1 MVEVIVF
8 CLLKQLESI
17 MTYSNDVE
25 FIPYE
30 GILPEGSRT
39 TGYWIHGK
47 KVYDVQFTHH
57 IGLILEEPQ
66 LFGWDKDYVRDIF
79 KKYDEK
85 LNVEGQAREELI
97 KQAASDGWIR
107 VRHYQKPD
115 YWSIGCDSSRRRVK
129 DIQNF
134 IFWALDKGVMSN
146 HDSIVILGYDNPEID
161 KEVFSFQNGG
171 VKAYLMQERIAFKES
186 VQKEESMVYIL
197 GENVNT
203 RVKSALVG
211 KNPDVYTIGIVTF
224 DNPML
229 GWKKDETYESQRN
242 SFKVTL
248 KSGSIKYVPLSY
260 GTFGKKEDSFILFN
274 INKETVEFLAKKFYQ
289 KSFIFGEKNKDIISY
304 TLYECDEEKYI
315 VL

>member
-1 MVEVIVF
+1 
-8 CLLKQLESI
+8 
-17 MTYSNDVE
+17 
-25 FIPYE
+25 
-30 GILPEGSRT
+30 
-39 TGYWIHGK
+39 
-47 KVYDVQFTHH
+47 
-57 IGLILEEPQ
+57 
-66 LFGWDKDYVRDIF
+66 
-79 KKYDEK
+79 
-85 LNVEGQAREELI
+85 
-97 KQAASDGWIR
+97 
-107 VRHYQKPD
+107 
-115 YWSIGCDSSRRRVK
+115 
-129 DIQNF
+129 
-134 IFWALDKGVMSN
+134 MSN

-304 TLYECDEEKYI
+304 TLYECDEEKYR
-315 VL
+315 VLGIIDKYESRGKGTNISNERDAKDFFSSLKDYKFLISFDIKEASSYYWGEAFVEQVTIDKINSMNHKMLIDNSWKDGKSDYYTRIWINNLIADDMFHK